1 MIIEFVR
8 YFVSIAGMGVLWY
21 LLDGLAVGYID
32 DMVLKYPSL
41 YPVATVTFVKSLTHW
56 FIFLVIIGL
65 TYSLFV
71 AAQRTRPEG
80 HY

>member
-1 MIIEFVR
+1 LIIEFVR

-21 LLDGLAVGYID
+21 LLDGLVVGYID

-41 YPVATVTFVKSLTHW
+41 YPIATVAFVKAITHW

-71 AAQRTRPEG
+71 VAQRTRAEG
-80 HY
+80 YY